1 LTVKFYL
8 PCTTTSCDDSIEGWK
23 QTHRKLYESSVALK
37 LSRVSNWLKRGIPE
51 GRYLDLIDAAPPG
64 SKQSVKFLIKEIREE
79 VKNGG

>member
-1 LTVKFYL
+1 METNSQKIIRILGGSKA
-8 PCTTTSCDDSIEGWK
+8 
-23 QTHRKLYESSVALK
+23 VAADLK
-37 LSRVSNWLKRGIPE
+37 TNQSRVSNWLKRGIPE